1 MEIIKKYFKKDRF
14 AKHCGIVLMEVSKG
28 SAKVK
33 MDITPDH
40 INGVGIVQ
48 GGAIFTLADLAF
60 AMASNS
66 YGTVAVA
73 INVNIS
79 FIKAINK
86 GTLYAQARETSIN
99 PKLATYDVRVTDD
112 ADNLIALFQGMVYRK
127 EKKLEEV

>member
-1 MEIIKKYFKKDRF
+1 MERIKEYFKKDMF

-86 GTLYAQARETSIN
+86 GTLYAQASETSMN

>member
-14 AKHCGIVLMEVSKG
+14 AKHSGIVLMEVSKG